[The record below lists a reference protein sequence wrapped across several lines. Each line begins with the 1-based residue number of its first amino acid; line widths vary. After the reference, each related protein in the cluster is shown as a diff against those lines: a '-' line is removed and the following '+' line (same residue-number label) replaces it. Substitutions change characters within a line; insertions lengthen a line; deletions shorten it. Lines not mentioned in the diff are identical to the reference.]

1 MFGNGFNSYGYINQ
15 AYATPGMQNRL
26 NAMQQPIQ
34 QPQQQFAPQI
44 MQGLKGRIVSS
55 VDEVKAA
62 LIDLDGSNTFFPC
75 PAENCIYV
83 KSIDLNGS
91 PVVQKFSLERP
102 QQRSQYL
109 ELDIIQQLVQRV
121 TRLETIVNPH
131 LAKGGIAN
139 VQSNA
144 NDANDGTVTEQ
155 QQSNASN
162 AINVG

>member
-1 MFGNGFNSYGYINQ
+1 MFGNGFNSFGYINQ
-15 AYATPGMQNRL
+15 AYAAPGMQNRL
-26 NAMQQPIQ
+26 NAMQQQPIQ
-34 QPQQQFAPQI
+34 PPQQPMQV

>member
-15 AYATPGMQNRL
+15 AYATPVMQNRL
-26 NAMQQPIQ
+26 NAMQQSIQ
-34 QPQQQFAPQI
+34 QPL

-91 PVVQKFSLERP
+91 PVVQKFALERP
-102 QQRSQYL
+102 EQRSQYL
-109 ELDIIQQLVQRV
+109 ELNIIQQLIQRV
-121 TRLETIVNPH
+121 TKLETIVNPH

-144 NDANDGTVTEQ
+144 NDANDDTVTEQ